1 MNTTKLPTENKVGLL
16 MEKRILK
23 AIEEAYRK
31 GLRDAKCLNDI
42 SPYLLTSQVVAQE
55 LANKFCQP
63 LFAGRSEQLLAFFK
77 WYCNYKNNIHEGSE
91 EKIIKEWIEGE

>member
-1 MNTTKLPTENKVGLL
+1 
-16 MEKRILK
+16 MEKKILK

-31 GLRDAKCLNDI
+31 GLKDAEGLNDI

-63 LFAGRSEQLLAFFK
+63 LVIGRSEQLVCDVCGSNDVIESPHMGRN
-77 WYCNYKNNIHEGSE
+77 CNRCNPL
-91 EKIIKEWIEGE
+91 

>member
-1 MNTTKLPTENKVGLL
+1 
-16 MEKRILK
+16 MEKKILK

-31 GLRDAKCLNDI
+31 GLKDAEGLNDI

-63 LFAGRSEQLLAFFK
+63 LVVGRSEQLPSCDKCGYYIHPENKTCLREG
-77 WYCNYKNNIHEGSE
+77 CENY
-91 EKIIKEWIEGE
+91 